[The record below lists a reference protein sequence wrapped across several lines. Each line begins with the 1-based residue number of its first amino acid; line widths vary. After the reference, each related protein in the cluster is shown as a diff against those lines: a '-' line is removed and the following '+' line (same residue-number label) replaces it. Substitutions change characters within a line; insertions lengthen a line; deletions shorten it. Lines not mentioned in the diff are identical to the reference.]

1 MESLLFKTI
10 GEIREMSNANRM
22 RLVKQDT
29 VPVKESPFAS
39 RAGYL
44 AIKLGEVV
52 MRRIE
57 AALAPLGLTPREYN
71 VMTCISIGQ
80 DLSQQDLSRT
90 LGLYAP
96 GLVGLIDELQD
107 KKLVSRKR
115 SESDR
120 RRYVLSVT
128 KAAKQLLAR
137 ADLVVSELDDELFG
151 CMSIQENTK
160 FRTLLRRVLAAKESN
175 ALRSGR
181 K

>member
-1 MESLLFKTI
+1 
-10 GEIREMSNANRM
+10 
-22 RLVKQDT
+22 
-29 VPVKESPFAS
+29 
-39 RAGYL
+39 
-44 AIKLGEVV
+44 
-52 MRRIE
+52 
-57 AALAPLGLTPREYN
+57 
-71 VMTCISIGQ
+71 
-80 DLSQQDLSRT
+80 
-90 LGLYAP
+90 
-96 GLVGLIDELQD
+96 LVGLIDELQD